1 MGRETHIEH
10 TDAYLNI
17 TVINID
23 PLLTAKDLIS
33 YGTWLAVTRYNE
45 CVLLVSS
52 PFLKDLQRIATVK
65 HPWRSKAN
73 HRLVYLNHRGVHAC
87 DMLEIK

>member
-52 PFLKDLQRIATVK
+52 PFLKDL
-65 HPWRSKAN
+65 
-73 HRLVYLNHRGVHAC
+73 
-87 DMLEIK
+87 